1 MMRYSIY
8 PINLATKEQ
17 NTLIGLPEKQSVSK
31 SYMSDKPVDILLD
44 TGGITSMMSKDYIN
58 NLFPSVLIKDLH
70 DILSDADMLQVR
82 WGN

>member
-1 MMRYSIY
+1 
-8 PINLATKEQ
+8 
-17 NTLIGLPEKQSVSK
+17 
-31 SYMSDKPVDILLD
+31 MSDKPVDILLD
-44 TGGITSMMSKDYIN
+44 TGGNTSMMSKEYIN